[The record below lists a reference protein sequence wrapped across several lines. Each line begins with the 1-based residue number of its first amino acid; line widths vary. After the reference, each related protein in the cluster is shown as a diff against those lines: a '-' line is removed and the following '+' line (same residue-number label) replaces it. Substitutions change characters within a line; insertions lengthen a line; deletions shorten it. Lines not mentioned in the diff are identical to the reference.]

1 MLPARSPLC
10 ARVHLAGQRTD
21 SPVACLPLKNPYGTV
36 RARASGCETPAGATR
51 AAVLIAAFVAAA
63 AGGGR
68 GSAAGL
74 RPGGGRGR
82 GMVAAAAPGSE
93 PGLVAE
99 REEGAAARFEQRKTQ
114 KMEAISCGADKS
126 KKGSFDAPIADMLEH
141 LNLHADYVSTSSC
154 SGRIAVFWENTAP
167 DAAACGPG
175 DPALVPGEDG
185 PAEGA
190 GGARRHKKGGLGGQ
204 WLLCRHGTVSA
215 EDVRSALALAPQ
227 GAGVATFKHEPFI
240 LHVECCS
247 LDAAARLMEVA
258 RNGGFRES
266 GISIGK
272 KHVMVGVRTSA
283 LKIEAPVLENG
294 RLIVDAAYVDVLV
307 RLANEKFRKNQ
318 ERTDRLHALLRR
330 SLLASIPPPHGAPE
344 PAAAAPA
351 AQAPASA
358 LARAAEEPGSTGSLS
373 QGPLTAMCATGACA
387 AQARGGGRWRRPR
400 GQDGGAPARA
410 RRGRGALLSAATGRV
425 QQICPPGLAGAPERL
440 AGWRRG
446 LVACQPPLVAGR
458 AKGSSGRATGSRTT
472 ATGAAR
478 QAAE

>member
-358 LARAAEEPGSTGSLS
+358 LARAAEEPGSTGPLS
-373 QGPLTAMCATGACA
+373 QGSTGPLSWALATH
-387 AQARGGGRWRRPR
+387 RWALATHRRR
-400 GQDGGAPARA
+400 
-410 RRGRGALLSAATGRV
+410 S
-425 QQICPPGLAGAPERL
+425 
-440 AGWRRG
+440 
-446 LVACQPPLVAGR
+446 
-458 AKGSSGRATGSRTT
+458 
-472 ATGAAR
+472 
-478 QAAE
+478 QAALDH